1 MCRFDDELGPSSRVL
16 KGQRSTTP
24 RKLPSR
30 TLQLSE
36 DRDQVVWTWDLGSD
50 IKGAVKDA
58 GGRAVRDSG
67 LTEGG

>member
-1 MCRFDDELGPSSRVL
+1 MCRSDDELGPSSRVL

-36 DRDQVVWTWDLGSD
+36 DRDQVVWTWDLGPE
-50 IKGAVKDA
+50 KRTVAKEA
-58 GGRAVRDSG
+58 GGGAGGDSR

>member
-1 MCRFDDELGPSSRVL
+1 MCRSDDELGPSSRVL

-50 IKGAVKDA
+50 NKGVVKGA
-58 GGRAVRDSG
+58 GGGAVGDSG